1 MPIYEYTCRKC
12 GNEFEVIVFGDDVPE
27 CPECGDKNPQK
38 NMSSFGFSTGARF
51 RSSGRSGGSCAGCS
65 SPNCSSCS

>member
-27 CPECGDKNPQK
+27 CPRCGDKDLQR
-38 NMSSFGFSTGARF
+38 NMSSFGFSAGSGF
-51 RSSGRSGGSCAGCS
+51 KSSGRSGGSCAGCS
-65 SPNCSSCS
+65 SPSCSSCS